1 MKKKTDLDKFKELY
15 KSLDIELTV
24 EEKEEVLLVKMSRT
38 VIGTD
43 FTYSTKFK
51 GWSGFYSDIQF
62 TKEGEFIDQGFWNI

>member
-15 KSLDIELTV
+15 KSLDIELIV

-51 GWSGFYSDIQF
+51 GCSGFYSDIQF
-62 TKEGEFIDQGFWNI
+62 TKEGEFIDQGFWSI